1 MNNPPFNI
9 NNYYWTR
16 LSKISWFV
24 SGKQDNLPFSHKNDR
39 KKEKTVVSFT
49 HDQNIICSQTQLEDI
64 AQEQTI
70 IFILQVMWWA
80 LGQRKGRK
88 ICIPW

>member
-9 NNYYWTR
+9 NNNYYWTR
-16 LSKISWFV
+16 LSKKSWFV

-70 IFILQVMWWA
+70 ICRSCGGL
-80 LGQRKGRK
+80 
-88 ICIPW
+88 